1 MIQGSSIA
9 RATIDQ
15 VHAIAAD
22 YSHIMVCLDSNH
34 THDHVLAEL
43 RAYAPLTSKTSYCVV
58 FDTIIDDLPA
68 DMFPDRP
75 WGPGN
80 NPKTAVREFLK
91 SHSEFEIDRSIQD
104 KLQITACPDGY
115 LKRLR

>member
-1 MIQGSSIA
+1 M
-9 RATIDQ
+9 
-15 VHAIAAD
+15 
-22 YSHIMVCLDSNH
+22 
-34 THDHVLAEL
+34 
-43 RAYAPLTSKTSYCVV
+43 

-80 NPKTAVREFLK
+80 DPKTAVREFLK

-104 KLQITACPDGY
+104 KLQNNG
-115 LKRLR
+115 LSGRLLEKAALNGFRRFDWAKPTRLT